1 MDYSELKT
9 ALADWS
15 ARTDLTSYIPSFI
28 EFSTSMFNHGI
39 PERSISP
46 LRVREMETTD
56 DLTPASG
63 VCTLPSDY
71 LQYRRVVELASI
83 RRELSYVTP
92 SYSDQQYPDRAGGLA
107 CDFTII
113 GSSLYTF
120 PVSANDIELTY
131 FQAIPALSDV
141 ATTNWLL
148 TKQPSLYLHAGL
160 LQLAMF
166 TKDNNLFSRSAAM
179 VASVIDG
186 LNATNEM
193 ANYARVGTRMKGMT
207 P

>member
-1 MDYSELKT
+1 MNYSQLKT

-15 ARTDLTSYIPSFI
+15 ARTDLTSYLTDFI
-28 EFSTSMFNHGI
+28 DFATAGFNHGI
-39 PERSISP
+39 PQSGIAP
-46 LRVREMETTD
+46 LRVREMETTE
-56 DLTPASG
+56 DLTPVSG

-120 PVSANDIELTY
+120 PVSENDIELTH
-131 FQAIPALSDV
+131 FEKIPDLSDS
-141 ATTNWLL
+141 ATSNWLL
-148 TKQPSLYLHAGL
+148 AKHPSLYLHAGL
-160 LQLAMF
+160 LQVAMF
-166 TKDNNLFSRSAAM
+166 TKDNNLFSRSAAL
-179 VASVIDG
+179 VASMIDG
-186 LNATNEM
+186 LNATNEL
-193 ANYARVGTRMKGMT
+193 ANYARAGTRMKGMT